1 MTELQQNFLLT
12 AECAGSA
19 ADTGGERTP
28 SLKRQSMQR
37 NWLATEEFCPGIDP
51 GVGGDG
57 RQSGLPR
64 DLAIGTSARPAGATK
79 AWLCWRE
86 ENQVG

>member
-1 MTELQQNFLLT
+1 
-12 AECAGSA
+12 
-19 ADTGGERTP
+19 
-28 SLKRQSMQR
+28 LKRQSMQR
-37 NWLATEEFCPGIDP
+37 NWLATEEFCPGIDL